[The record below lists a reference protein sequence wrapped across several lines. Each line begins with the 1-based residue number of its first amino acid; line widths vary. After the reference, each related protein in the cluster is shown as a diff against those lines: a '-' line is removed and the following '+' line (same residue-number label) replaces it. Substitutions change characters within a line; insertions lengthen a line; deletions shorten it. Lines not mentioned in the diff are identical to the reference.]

1 MGTTATLQDLIR
13 VAPSVFDAVQAE
25 YLVATKTD
33 RDAAGNLRTAYP
45 SSAIVSR
52 LTAGWGN
59 RVDDL
64 LRALVAAGRGETLIG
79 TVATPEADPAALLT
93 YNVAAARVLLLN
105 AAASA
110 YQSLQVAT
118 LHLQNGA
125 RLIDGTG
132 TPEGSVTAGLGSIY
146 TDIAIGG
153 IVYRKNTASGNTG
166 WVAVS
171 GAQIHREA
179 FGFDSSTTTAEV
191 YASFTSSVVEQNV
204 NGSPR
209 APNVWRAP
217 ITGTI
222 TAVTMAHETNTTSV
236 SAQVYETD
244 GSTTRGAAATDA
256 PSTFT
261 LGAGTGYLTELAM
274 SVAVTAGDL
283 ICLGLDGT
291 GPIGEANCWLEV
303 TPS

>member
-13 VAPSVFDAVQAE
+13 VAPSVFDTVQAE
-25 YLVATKTD
+25 YLVTPKTD

-45 SSAIVSR
+45 SSAIPSR
-52 LTAGWGN
+52 YTAGYGN

-64 LRALVAAGRGETLIG
+64 IRGLQMETRGEVQIG
-79 TVATPEADPAALLT
+79 TLDTPESDPAAILT
-93 YNVAAARVLLLN
+93 YNAGAGRTQLATLT
-105 AAASA
+105 ASA
-110 YQSLQVAT
+110 VLDLQVAI
-118 LHLQNGA
+118 LWLANGA

-132 TPEGSVTAGLGSIY
+132 TPEASVTAGRGSIY
-146 TDIAIGG
+146 TDIAADG
-153 IVYRKNTASGNTG
+153 IVYRKNSASGNTG
-166 WVAVS
+166 WLPVS

-191 YASFTSSVVEQNV
+191 YASFTSSVIEQNV
-204 NGSPR
+204 SGDPR

-222 TAVTMAHETNTTSV
+222 TAVTMVHERNTTSV

-244 GSTTRGAAATDA
+244 GSTARGSAATDA

-261 LGAGTGYLTELAM
+261 LGAGTGYLTELVM

-291 GPIGEANCWLEV
+291 SAIGETNCWIEV